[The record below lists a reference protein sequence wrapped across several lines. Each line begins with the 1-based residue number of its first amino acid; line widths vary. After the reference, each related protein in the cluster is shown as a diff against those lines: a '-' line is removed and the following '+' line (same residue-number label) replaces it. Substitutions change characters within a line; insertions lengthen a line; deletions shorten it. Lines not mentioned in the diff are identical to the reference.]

1 MPTTIE
7 ELEAAIQDNIS
18 QANSMLF
25 LNNNILA
32 EYEHRK
38 RQVIFC
44 YHFYFCS
51 GCSSTLHP

>member
-18 QANSMLF
+18 QANSILF
-25 LNNNILA
+25 LNNNILE

-38 RQVIFC
+38 RQVVFSHLL
-44 YHFYFCS
+44 YLLY
-51 GCSSTLHP
+51 